1 MRESRLG
8 ETTKNTNKK
17 NNNKKTD
24 SGKQEKQ
31 SVERDCPMYDYCNI
45 RLHPLASAD
54 RPNMV
59 AHLGFR
65 VIYTFIAWMVLAK
78 GISESAFFVS
88 VFLFALPVLMDCL
101 KFTSTEKARRW
112 IMWGE
117 IAVSGCW
124 CIIALLGMLG
134 ILLVQEVNG
143 LLMISTSTE
152 FIGFNFGMMP
162 VEKIWRWLG
171 TVLVVTIVDWLCG
184 MRQIDRVEG

>member
-1 MRESRLG
+1 MG